1 MVEIEQKIKTWLGEI
16 LPSMDAFF
24 VELIAKGKR
33 LELYID
39 KVPSITIDELVQVSR
54 HLEAQLDEE
63 GSVPE
68 DYTLNVSSPG
78 MGNPLRVREQYVK
91 RTGRQLKITTF
102 SEERLEGR
110 LVKVLEHGIEF
121 LLEPLEGKSKPGK
134 KKKNASDQST
144 SIEIDFKDIKKAI
157 LHFNF

>member
-1 MVEIEQKIKTWLGEI
+1 
-16 LPSMDAFF
+16 MDAFF
-24 VELIAKGKR
+24 VELIVKGKR
-33 LELYID
+33 LELHID

-78 MGNPLRVREQYVK
+78 MSNPLRVREQYIK
-91 RTGRQLKITTF
+91 RVGRQLKITTH
-102 SEERLEGR
+102 SQERLEGR
-110 LVKVLEHGIEF
+110 LIEVLDQGIRF
-121 LLEPLEGKSKPGK
+121 LIEPLEGKAKPGK
-134 KKKNASDQST
+134 KKKTTPEESS
-144 SIEIDFKDIKKAI
+144 SIELKFEDIKKAI

>member
-1 MVEIEQKIKTWLGEI
+1 MVDIEQKIKSWLGEI

-78 MGNPLRVREQYVK
+78 MSNPLRVREQYIK
-91 RTGRQLKITTF
+91 RVGRQLKITTH
-102 SEERLEGR
+102 SQERLEGR
-110 LVKVLEHGIEF
+110 LIEVLDQGIRF
-121 LLEPLEGKSKPGK
+121 LIEPLEGKPKPGK
-134 KKKNASDQST
+134 KKKTTSEENS
-144 SIEIDFKDIKKAI
+144 SIELKFEDIKKAI

>member
-1 MVEIEQKIKTWLGEI
+1 
-16 LPSMDAFF
+16 MDAFF

-78 MGNPLRVREQYVK
+78 MSNPLRVREQYVK
-91 RTGRQLKITTF
+91 KELDVSSKSLHI
-102 SEERLEGR
+102 
-110 LVKVLEHGIEF
+110 VK
-121 LLEPLEGKSKPGK
+121 S
-134 KKKNASDQST
+134 AWRAD
-144 SIEIDFKDIKKAI
+144 
-157 LHFNF
+157 

>member
-1 MVEIEQKIKTWLGEI
+1 MVDIEQKIKSWLGEI

-78 MGNPLRVREQYVK
+78 MSNPLRVREQYVK
-91 RTGRQLKITTF
+91 RVGRQLKITTH
-102 SEERLEGR
+102 SQERLEGR
-110 LVKVLEHGIEF
+110 LIEVLDQGILF
-121 LLEPLEGKSKPGK
+121 LIEPLEGKTKPGK
-134 KKKNASDQST
+134 KKKATSEESS
-144 SIEIDFKDIKKAI
+144 SIELKFEDIKKAI

>member
-1 MVEIEQKIKTWLGEI
+1 
-16 LPSMDAFF
+16 
-24 VELIAKGKR
+24 
-33 LELYID
+33 
-39 KVPSITIDELVQVSR
+39 
-54 HLEAQLDEE
+54 
-63 GSVPE
+63 
-68 DYTLNVSSPG
+68 

-134 KKKNASDQST
+134 KKKNASDQPT